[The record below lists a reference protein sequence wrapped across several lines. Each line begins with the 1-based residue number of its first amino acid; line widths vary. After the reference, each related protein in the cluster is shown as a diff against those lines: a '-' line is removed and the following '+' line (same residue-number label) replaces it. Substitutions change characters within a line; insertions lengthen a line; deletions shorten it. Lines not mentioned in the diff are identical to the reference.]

1 MAWVTGGGISI
12 GRWEC
17 ADGSHHGVDGFVHR
31 KSVPYA
37 ILVLVRQG
45 AYEIDG
51 GVRRERVIAG
61 ELAVVA
67 AGRPVAFTHL
77 HDTRGRMAFRY
88 LHVEALRDG
97 AFDPLA
103 ARATPARLAGPAATR
118 IAALFSRLV
127 TTERASPDL
136 GAGLVL
142 TAVGEVLAALPLA
155 GEAAERLAIDE
166 PVTRVLAWMRTRLH
180 EPLMVDD
187 LARVAGLSRSRLHAL
202 FSTRL
207 GRAPLAQ
214 LRELRL
220 AEAAHRLLATEDAV
234 GSIAIATGFADGYHL
249 SHAFTRRHGIAP
261 TRYRKQQRLPSQ
273 RS

>member
-1 MAWVTGGGISI
+1 MAWIIGGGISI

-17 ADGSHHGVDGFVHR
+17 SDGSHRGLNGFVHR

-37 ILVLVRQG
+37 ILALVRQG

-51 GVRRERVIAG
+51 GVRRERIAVG

-77 HDTRGRMAFRY
+77 HDTDGRMDFRY

-103 ARATPARLAGPAATR
+103 ARATPARIAGPAARR
-118 IAALFSRLV
+118 IAALLNRLV
-127 TTERASPDL
+127 ATEGANADL

-142 TAVGEVLAALPLA
+142 TAIGEVLAALPLA
-155 GEAAERLAIDE
+155 DDAAERLAIDE
-166 PVTRVLAWMRTRLH
+166 PVTRVLAWMRSRLH
-180 EPLMVDD
+180 EPLMVED

-202 FSTRL
+202 FNSRL

-234 GSIAIATGFADGYHL
+234 GSIAIATGFADAYHL
-249 SHAFTRRHGIAP
+249 SHAFTKRHGLAP
-261 TRYRKQQRLPSQ
+261 TRYRKQQRLPS
-273 RS
+273 

>member
-1 MAWVTGGGISI
+1 MAWITGGGISI

-17 ADGSHHGVDGFVHR
+17 ADGSHRGLNGFVHR

-37 ILVLVRQG
+37 ILALVRQG

-51 GVRRERVIAG
+51 GVRRERIAAG

-77 HDTRGRMAFRY
+77 HGTYKRMDFRY

-103 ARATPARLAGPAATR
+103 ARATPARIAGPAARR
-118 IAALFSRLV
+118 IAALLNRLV
-127 TTERASPDL
+127 NSSSPDL

-142 TAVGEVLAALPLA
+142 TAIGEVLEALPLPA
-155 GEAAERLAIDE
+155 EAAERLAIDE
-166 PVTRVLAWMRTRLH
+166 PVTRVLAWMRSRLH
-180 EPLMVDD
+180 EPLMVED

-202 FSTRL
+202 FNFRL

-234 GSIAIATGFADGYHL
+234 GSIAIATGFADAYHL
-249 SHAFTRRHGIAP
+249 SHAFTKRHGLAP
-261 TRYRKQQRLPSQ
+261 TRYRKQQRLPS
-273 RS
+273 

>member
-1 MAWVTGGGISI
+1 MAWITGGGISI

-17 ADGSHHGVDGFVHR
+17 ADGSHRGPDGFVHR

-51 GVRRERVIAG
+51 GVRREHIAVG

-77 HDTRGRMAFRY
+77 YDADGRMAYCY

-103 ARATPARLAGPAATR
+103 ARATPARLAGEPAAR
-118 IAALFSRLV
+118 IAALFERLV
-127 TTERASPDL
+127 TTEHASPDL

-142 TAVGEVLAALPLA
+142 TAVGEALASLPLA
-155 GEAAERLAIDE
+155 TDAAEHLAIDG

-180 EPLMVDD
+180 EPLTVDD
-187 LARVAGLSRSRLHAL
+187 LAQVAGLSRSRLHAL

-220 AEAAHRLLATEDAV
+220 AEAAHRLLASEDSV

-249 SHAFTRRHGIAP
+249 SHAFTRRHGMPP
-261 TRYRKQQRLPSQ
+261 TRYREQQRLP
-273 RS
+273 